1 MSYLEIP
8 IKIEAEV
15 YTRQYM
21 TRTFQATKRNGRPC
35 LKCNAVDHGLTIHKT
50 YIRRPCRCCGADDHS
65 MLSNAKTNEG
75 YVTTI
80 PTCPLIEFDGRSLS
94 EQLSV
99 DLLRYRAC
107 EERFA
112 AHFGYNIERAS
123 EALDAFEKKG
133 DGSFMIPYYCNL
145 FKQKVLQICEEVRAS
160 WTFKR
165 ASIED
170 DSTTEE
176 LEL

>member
-1 MSYLEIP
+1 MSYLENP
-8 IKIEAEV
+8 TKIEAEV
-15 YTRQYM
+15 CTRQYM
-21 TRTFQATKRNGRPC
+21 TRTFQVTKRNGRPC

-50 YIRRPCRCCGADDHS
+50 YIRKPCRCCGINDHS
-65 MLSNAKTNEG
+65 MLSYVKTDG
-75 YVTTI
+75 GHVVTI
-80 PTCPLIEFDGRSLS
+80 PTCPFIECDGRSLS
-94 EQLSV
+94 EQLSA

-107 EERFA
+107 EEKFA
-112 AHFGYNIERAS
+112 AHFGYNIEMVS

-145 FKQKVLQICEEVRAS
+145 YKQRVLQICEKVRAS

-165 ASIED
+165 APIDDESIIED
-170 DSTTEE
+170 